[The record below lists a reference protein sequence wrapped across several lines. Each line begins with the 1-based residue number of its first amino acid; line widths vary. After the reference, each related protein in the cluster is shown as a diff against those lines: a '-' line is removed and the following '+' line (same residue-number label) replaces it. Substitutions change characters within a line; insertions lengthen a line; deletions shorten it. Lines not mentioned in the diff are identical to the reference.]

1 MMTDPI
7 ADMLARIKNAQAV
20 NKSAVCFPN
29 SKLKRGILRVLLAE
43 GYIAGYA
50 ESEDKLNIEMTIKY
64 YAGRPVIEHLRRVSR
79 PGLRRYAA
87 AKDIARVKNGL
98 GVSVVSTSRGL
109 MSDHQARE
117 AGLGGE
123 VLCEAG

>member
-20 NKSAVCFPN
+20 GKTTARFPN
-29 SKLKRGILRVLLAE
+29 SKLKRAVLEVLLAE
-43 GYIAGYA
+43 GYIEGYA
-50 ESEDKLNIEMTIKY
+50 VGESGREIELQIKY
-64 YAGRPVIEHLRRVSR
+64 YGGRAVIETLRRVSR

-98 GVSVVSTSRGL
+98 GIFIVSTSRGL
-109 MSDHQARE
+109 MSDHEARE
-117 AGLGGE
+117 KGLGGE
-123 VLCEAG
+123 ILCEVS

>member
-1 MMTDPI
+1 MMTDPV

-20 NKSAVCFPN
+20 GKTSVCFPN
-29 SKLKRGILRVLLAE
+29 SKLKRAVLDVLLAE
-43 GYIAGYA
+43 GYIEGYSVGDSGR
-50 ESEDKLNIEMTIKY
+50 EIEMLIKY
-64 YAGRPVIEHLRRVSR
+64 YAGQAVIETLRRVSR

-98 GVSVVSTSRGL
+98 GVYIVSTSRGL

-117 AGLGGE
+117 QGLGGE
-123 VLCEAG
+123 ILCEVS

>member
-20 NKSAVCFPN
+20 GKTSVRFPN
-29 SKLKRGILRVLLAE
+29 SKLKRAVLDVLLAE
-43 GYIAGYA
+43 GYIEGYSAG
-50 ESEDKLNIEMTIKY
+50 EDGREIEMFVKY
-64 YAGRPVIEHLRRVSR
+64 HGGRAVIETLRRVSR

-98 GVSVVSTSRGL
+98 GIYIVSTSRGL
-109 MSDHQARE
+109 MSDHMARE
-117 AGLGGE
+117 KGLGGE
-123 VLCEAG
+123 VLCEVS